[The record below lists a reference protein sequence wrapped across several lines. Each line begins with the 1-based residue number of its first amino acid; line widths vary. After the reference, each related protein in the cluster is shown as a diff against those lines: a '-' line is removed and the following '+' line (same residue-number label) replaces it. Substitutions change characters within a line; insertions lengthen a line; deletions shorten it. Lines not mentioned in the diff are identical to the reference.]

1 MKDGER
7 GRNRTFN
14 LLIKSH
20 IGSNIQ
26 KLTTH
31 NKPVT
36 YKSLA
41 RIENSL
47 QVLEKFAI
55 SGNVQ
60 PQLQPHL
67 RHSGVDASDDGMS
80 AAFSDLVQPKPTTTY
95 RFAGDCQVPANTRKP
110 HRSWAGILG

>member
-1 MKDGER
+1 MLALSGER

-20 IGSNIQ
+20 VGSNIK

-41 RIENSL
+41 RTENSL

-55 SGNVQ
+55 FGNVQ
-60 PQLQPHL
+60 PQSQPHF

-80 AAFSDLVQPKPTTTY
+80 AAFSGLRTTAFSPLFSNNLTLQSGPS
-95 RFAGDCQVPANTRKP
+95 FVTIP
-110 HRSWAGILG
+110 

>member
-1 MKDGER
+1 MILGSFAKDFPHSRLSGER

-20 IGSNIQ
+20 VGSNIQ
-26 KLTTH
+26 ELTTH

-41 RIENSL
+41 RTENSL

-55 SGNVQ
+55 FGNVQ

-67 RHSGVDASDDGMS
+67 RHSGVDDSGDGMS
-80 AAFSDLVQPKPTTTY
+80 AAFSGSKLTMIAST
-95 RFAGDCQVPANTRKP
+95 
-110 HRSWAGILG
+110 